1 MTQDRL
7 SKDGFLA
14 VESFLEMLAAEKGA
28 AQNTLQ
34 AYGRDLE
41 DFSDFAIKRGTNVQ
55 GAAVEDVRAYL
66 KRGAQ
71 QGRAAS
77 TMARRLSALR
87 NFYRFLCAEG
97 LRDNNPCEQID
108 APNRPR
114 PLPKLLGEAEV
125 EKLIGT
131 AHSRIRNNPD
141 ARNIRLVALLEIIY
155 ATGLRVTELVSLPMS
170 ASQGD
175 PRVLYIQGKGGRE
188 RVVPLSQPA
197 RSALDNYL
205 PVRDSFIPEDR
216 PSAGKFLFPSRGRLG
231 HLTRIRF
238 SQLLAEVAVE
248 AGLDPRRIS
257 PHVLRHAFASHLL
270 NHGADLRAVQTMLGH
285 ADISTTQ
292 IYTHVL
298 EERLQAL
305 VRGAHPLAKRAS
317 I

>member
-1 MTQDRL
+1 
-7 SKDGFLA
+7 
-14 VESFLEMLAAEKGA
+14 MLAAEKGA

-34 AYGRDLE
+34 AYGRDLA
-41 DFSDFAIKRGTNVQ
+41 DFSAFVLKRGVHVQ
-55 GAAVEDVRAYL
+55 DVAVEDVRAYL
-66 KRGAQ
+66 KRGANE
-71 QGRAAS
+71 GRAAS

-87 NFYRFLCAEG
+87 NFFRFLCAEG
-97 LRDNNPCEQID
+97 VREDNPCEQID
-108 APNRPR
+108 APKQPR
-114 PLPKLLGEAEV
+114 PLPKLLGESEV
-125 EKLIGT
+125 ETLIGT
-131 AHSRIRNNPD
+131 AHDRVRENAD

-155 ATGLRVTELVSLPMS
+155 ATGLRVSELVSLPLS
-170 ASQGD
+170 ATQGD

-197 RSALDNYL
+197 RTALDNYL
-205 PVRDSFIPEDR
+205 PVRANFVPENR
-216 PSAGKFLFPSRGRLG
+216 GSPSKYLFPSRGRLG

-238 SQLLAEVAVE
+238 SQLLAEIAVE
-248 AGLDPRRIS
+248 AGLDARAIS

-305 VRGAHPLAKRAS
+305 VRDAHPLAKRAS